1 MNLSQLWDTVKTSEP
16 VVLQSMGSQRAGHNL
31 ETEQQETQDT
41 KSGFKGDIQAED
53 KNLGLIST
61 KMAGERMKWFMKWTE
76 AEKKRGH

>member
-1 MNLSQLWDTVKTSEP
+1 
-16 VVLQSMGSQRAGHNL
+16 MGSQRAGHNL

-61 KMAGERMKWFMKWTE
+61 KMAGERMK
-76 AEKKRGH
+76 